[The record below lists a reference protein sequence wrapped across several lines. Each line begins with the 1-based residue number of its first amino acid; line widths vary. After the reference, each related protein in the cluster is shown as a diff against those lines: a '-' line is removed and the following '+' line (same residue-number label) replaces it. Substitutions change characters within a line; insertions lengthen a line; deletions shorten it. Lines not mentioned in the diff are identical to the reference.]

1 MNGTA
6 GHGPEAGRIYR
17 LTKRYAD
24 ARERARMARQTG
36 DNDGARYALSEARRL
51 ARVLAEG

>member
-1 MNGTA
+1 MTVTA